1 MFSGYKSTK
10 NKLWHNGEMAQRHNG
25 EMAQRHN
32 GEMAQR
38 RKGNLWSL
46 CNAAYMSLM
55 LLKS

>member
-32 GEMAQR
+32 GTTA
-38 RKGNLWSL
+38 
-46 CNAAYMSLM
+46 
-55 LLKS
+55 